1 MMFEVTPNP
10 PRKKGPKITVIGGG
24 TGLPV
29 LLRNLRKRD
38 ADVTAIVTVADDG
51 GSSGIIRDYM
61 NVVPPGDIR
70 NCMIALSPMNAL
82 QKEIFQYRFNS
93 DDQFFAGHAIGNL
106 IIAAL
111 TEMRGN
117 IFDAIRLLS
126 RMMAVE
132 GHVYPAAEEPLLLR
146 AEFQDGTIVDGES
159 KLVKYR
165 KKIKR
170 VSVHCYDENRKL
182 DESRTPMA
190 AREVINAIME
200 ADMVVLGPGSLYT
213 SILPNLMI
221 SDIGKAVC
229 ETKAEVVYICNI
241 MTQRGETEHFTDA
254 DHVRVLHDHLGT
266 KFIDTVLVNTEAVP
280 EEYLNQQKNEEYLYQ
295 VKYDF
300 QGLRDEG
307 CRVVSSDFIK
317 LREKGVYHDGEKV
330 IDELFRL
337 LQSARIE

>member
-182 DESRTPMA
+182 DDSRTPMA

-266 KFIDTVLVNTEAVP
+266 RFIDTVLVNTEAVP

-307 CRVVSSDFIK
+307 CRVVSSDFIR

>member
-266 KFIDTVLVNTEAVP
+266 RFIDTVLVNTEAVP

>member
-159 KLVKYR
+159 ELVKYR
-165 KKIKR
+165 KKIKK

-221 SDIGKAVC
+221 SDIGQAVC

-241 MTQRGETEHFTDA
+241 MTQLGETEHFTDA

-307 CRVVSSDFIK
+307 CRVISSDFIK
-317 LREKGVYHDGEKV
+317 LRENGVYHDGEKV

>member
-170 VSVHCYDENRKL
+170 VSVHCYDENREL

-221 SDIGKAVC
+221 SDIGQAVC

-254 DHVRVLHDHLGT
+254 DHVRVLPDHLGT

>member
-126 RMMAVE
+126 RMMVVE

-170 VSVHCYDENRKL
+170 VSVHCYDENREL

-221 SDIGKAVC
+221 SDIGQAVC

-241 MTQRGETEHFTDA
+241 MTQLGETEHFTDA

-266 KFIDTVLVNTEAVP
+266 QFIDTVLVNTEAVP

>member
-38 ADVTAIVTVADDG
+38 ADVTAVVTVADDG

-126 RMMAVE
+126 RMMVVE

-170 VSVHCYDENRKL
+170 VSVHCYDENREL

-221 SDIGKAVC
+221 SDIGQSVC

>member
-126 RMMAVE
+126 RMMVVE

-170 VSVHCYDENRKL
+170 VSVHCYDENREL

-221 SDIGKAVC
+221 SDIGQAVC

-241 MTQRGETEHFTDA
+241 MTQLGETEHFTDA

>member
-126 RMMAVE
+126 RMMVVE

-170 VSVHCYDENRKL
+170 VSVHCYDENREL

-221 SDIGKAVC
+221 SDIGQAVC

-266 KFIDTVLVNTEAVP
+266 QFIDTVLVNTEAVP

>member
-165 KKIKR
+165 KKIKK
-170 VSVHCYDENRKL
+170 VSVHCYDENRKP